1 MNKRDKKPRMTS
13 KLSTPRPEWV
23 ESLKRRKTK
32 EKLCMCTGV
41 VIGMRKGEGEE
52 KRPIN

>member
-1 MNKRDKKPRMTS
+1 MTS
-13 KLSTPRPEWV
+13 KLSAPKPEWV
-23 ESLKRRKTK
+23 ESLKRRETK

-41 VIGMRKGEGEE
+41 VIGMRKGEGEG